1 VSRDQ
6 QEKLARKYKWFS
18 LARAKNLPGAARQE
32 TIDKTIGIR
41 REFRYDP
48 QNLSNFELFFVI
60 TTKPEAASDLSSR
73 AVNLVNC
80 GMIVLDS
87 DQQIV
92 LWNSWLVR
100 RCAYSAARVRDRAL
114 FEVFPELRGSR
125 VEAAVL
131 AALTADV
138 TTAIAQSE
146 SKSPF
151 PLREAG
157 SFDGARIEQA
167 VSVTPFNEGDER
179 FCLVEIR
186 DVSGAA
192 DRERRLLD
200 HAESLRAR
208 SYVDGL
214 TGIANRRYFDVA
226 LDREL
231 RRAQRLGGELSLL
244 LMDIDSFKA
253 YNDHFGHQ
261 QGDACLST
269 VAQTLAASLKR
280 PADVAARYGGEE
292 FAAILP
298 DTTTEQARSL
308 ANAIREYIASL
319 GLAHAPAA
327 TRGHVTLSIGVS
339 SFDKDRLNQPAAL
352 IEAADKAL
360 YAAKRSGRDRVV
372 VDGDVAQPGE

>member
-1 VSRDQ
+1 MNTKP
-6 QEKLARKYKWFS
+6 E
-18 LARAKNLPGAARQE
+18 PGAAV
-32 TIDKTIGIR
+32 
-41 REFRYDP
+41 
-48 QNLSNFELFFVI
+48 L
-60 TTKPEAASDLSSR
+60 AR

-80 GMIVLDS
+80 GLVVLDAA
-87 DQQIV
+87 QQIV
-92 LWNSWLVR
+92 LWNGWMVPRSG
-100 RCAYSAARVRDRAL
+100 YSAARVQGRAL
-114 FEVFPELRGSR
+114 TEVFPELRGSR

-131 AALTADV
+131 AALSEN
-138 TTAIAQSE
+138 IAAAVPPSQGR
-146 SKSPF
+146 SPF

-157 SFDGARIEQA
+157 SFDGARIDQA
-167 VSVTPFNEGDER
+167 VAVTPFSEGGER

-186 DVSGAA
+186 DVSNAV

-214 TGIANRRYFDVA
+214 TGIANRRHFDVA

-231 RRAQRLGGELSLL
+231 RRAQRNGGALSLL

-261 QGDACLST
+261 EGDACLVT
-269 VAQTLAASLKR
+269 VAQALGAMLKR

-298 DTTTEQARSL
+298 DTTLEQARAH
-308 ANAIREYIASL
+308 ANAIRLHVA
-319 GLAHAPAA
+319 GLKLPHAPAA
-327 TRGHVTLSIGVS
+327 VHRHVTLSIGAAC
-339 SFDKDRLNQPAAL
+339 FDGAAHGLPAEPAAL

-360 YAAKRSGRDRVV
+360 YAAKRGGRDRVV
-372 VDGDVAQPGE
+372 AHGDAP